1 MSFTCK
7 KSFNNSSF
15 NKEVRKA
22 LDAYDAS
29 ASGDFGTALAAV
41 SAVRCVSH
49 GVKTVHRAP
58 SAALQTPDKAIMAV
72 AEEKLK
78 VKKDKLADDAFEF
91 AVKETPKK
99 GGPKMACPS
108 APVKAKKIVDAS
120 FFAPTT
126 VQDTLSRQ

>member
-15 NKEVRKA
+15 NKEARKA
-22 LDAYDAS
+22 LAAFDAG

-41 SAVRCVSH
+41 SAVRCVTN
-49 GVKTVHRAP
+49 GVKTIHRAP
-58 SAALQTPDKAIMAV
+58 SAALQTPDKAILAV

-78 VKKDKLADDAFEF
+78 VRKEDAFEF
-91 AVKETPKK
+91 AIKETPKK
-99 GGPKMACPS
+99 GSKMASCPS
-108 APVKAKKIVDAS
+108 APIKAKKIVDAS

-126 VQDTLSRQ
+126 VQDTILRQ

>member
-15 NKEVRKA
+15 NKEARKA
-22 LDAYDAS
+22 VAAYDAS

-49 GVKTVHRAP
+49 GVKAIHRAP
-58 SAALQTPDKAIMAV
+58 SAALAIPDKAIMSV

-78 VKKDKLADDAFEF
+78 VRKDDAFEF
-91 AVKETPKK
+91 TVKETPKK
-99 GGPKMACPS
+99 GSKMACPN
-108 APVKAKKIVDAS
+108 APVKPKKIVDAS

-126 VQDTLSRQ
+126 VHDTLSRQ

>member
-7 KSFNNSSF
+7 KSYNNSSF

-41 SAVRCVSH
+41 SAVRCVSN
-49 GVKTVHRAP
+49 GVKAIHRAP
-58 SAALQTPDKAIMAV
+58 SAALAVPDKAIMAV
-72 AEEKLK
+72 SEDKLK
-78 VKKDKLADDAFEF
+78 VKKDDPFEF
-91 AVKETPKK
+91 TVKETPKK
-99 GGPKMACPS
+99 GSKMASCPS
-108 APVKAKKIVDAS
+108 APSKPKKIVDAS

-126 VQDTLSRQ
+126 VQETLSRQ

>member
-15 NKEVRKA
+15 NKEARKA
-22 LDAYDAS
+22 VAAFDAS

-41 SAVRCVSH
+41 SAVRCVSN
-49 GVKTVHRAP
+49 GVKAIHRAP
-58 SAALQTPDKAIMAV
+58 SAALAIPDKAIMAV

-78 VKKDKLADDAFEF
+78 VRKEDAFEF
-91 AVKETPKK
+91 TVKDAVKETPKK
-99 GGPKMACPS
+99 GSKMASCPS

-126 VQDTLSRQ
+126 VQDTIQRQ